1 MDILLTSTQ
10 IIKRR
15 PVWKYGILIKLVP
28 HQKTGHS
35 PYSPKGKPYAL
46 YNLKDVI
53 QAEQTDEFKQW
64 RARYAAKKRS
74 KS

>member
-1 MDILLTSTQ
+1 MEILLTSTQ

-15 PVWKYGILIKLVP
+15 PVWRYGILIKLVP
-28 HQKTGHS
+28 PQKTGHS
-35 PYSPKGKPYAL
+35 SYSPKGKPYAL

-53 QAEQTDEFKQW
+53 RAEQTDEFKQW

-74 KS
+74 KL

>member
-10 IIKRR
+10 IMKDR
-15 PVWKYGILIKLVP
+15 PWWKHGILIKLVP
-28 HQKTGHS
+28 HQKKIRS
-35 PYSPKGKPYAL
+35 LYSPKGRPYAL

-64 RARYAAKKRS
+64 LARYAAKKRS